1 MVLLLVVHTVE
12 NVTAKVPFATILLQ
26 DLVAQ
31 KKTGE
36 HKCRQLVPTSGARSS
51 SLWDTDDAAALL
63 AWLQESCGAECTH
76 EAFEVQEDFGIG
88 LGEVSRARTAERVRA
103 GVHDLDKKLKISEGA
118 GHAADAV
125 RENATVQSATAALSK
140 AGASVKE
147 AAARTMEKPAVKK
160 ATETAAA
167 AGAATVDALGD
178 GARRLGAGLSS
189 LAGRVRGQAKPASTA
204 APAPSYALGD
214 EGPQ

>member
-63 AWLQESCGAECTH
+63 AWLQESCGAECAH
-76 EAFEVQEDFGIG
+76 EAFEVQVRVQ
-88 LGEVSRARTAERVRA
+88 LRPWSASRSGKHPGNQPTTN
-103 GVHDLDKKLKISEGA
+103 HSLL
-118 GHAADAV
+118 
-125 RENATVQSATAALSK
+125 ATDQN
-140 AGASVKE
+140 
-147 AAARTMEKPAVKK
+147 
-160 ATETAAA
+160 
-167 AGAATVDALGD
+167 
-178 GARRLGAGLSS
+178 
-189 LAGRVRGQAKPASTA
+189 
-204 APAPSYALGD
+204 
-214 EGPQ
+214 